1 MLRLILALIA
11 IVGLW
16 AAMAYIKRLSPA
28 HRRRLLLRSALWG
41 GGLLLILMV
50 ATGRV
55 HWIFVLIGALFP
67 LAKLLLNLGLQLF
80 PLWKR
85 QQQKR
90 QHSDQGSTQSPP
102 GGPMTLREAMDTLG
116 LKGELTELDRE
127 QIVTAHRRL
136 MQKIHPDRGGND
148 YLAAKVNEA
157 KELLLRQLG

>member
-16 AAMAYIKRLSPA
+16 ATMAYIKRLPPA
-28 HRRRLLLRSALWG
+28 QRRRLLLRSALWG

-55 HWIFVLIGALFP
+55 HWIFALVGALFP
-67 LAKLLLNLGLQLF
+67 LAKIALTLGLQLF
-80 PLWKR
+80 PLWK
-85 QQQKR
+85 QHQQKR
-90 QHSDQGSTQSPP
+90 QHNDQGSAQNPP
-102 GGPMTLREAMDTLG
+102 SGPMTTREAMDTLG
-116 LKGELTELDRE
+116 LKGELTELNRE

>member
-11 IVGLW
+11 IIGLW
-16 AAMAYIKRLSPA
+16 AAMAYIKRLPPA
-28 HRRRLLLRSALWG
+28 QRRRLLLRSALWG

-55 HWIFVLIGALFP
+55 HWIFALIGALFP
-67 LAKLLLNLGLQLF
+67 LAKMALALGLQFF
-80 PLWKR
+80 PLWKQ

-90 QHSDQGSTQSPP
+90 QHNDQGSAQNPP
-102 GGPMTLREAMDTLG
+102 SGPMTLREAMDTLG
-116 LKGELTELDRE
+116 LNGELTELDRE